1 VKNRHLISV
10 VTVFV
15 LFVFCVFGI
24 DPVAAANGNWYIKG
38 VTYPMDIQG
47 VPYMLTPGVSGES
60 GDFGV
65 NVKRVGGDF
74 EGILWVMAHQN
85 YWDGKVTSQSVPT
98 EFVDTNDVWWYIKPN
113 IIKQFT
119 NSVIT
124 SWHPSTGAKPTS
136 GGAYGLIVFDKD
148 MEYVSVTNI
157 EVPKSSC
164 IWYDTLPD
172 YWDPDTGNLTIRG
185 GYQKCLDGHVSMY
198 GQSVQYGIVNMTQW
212 RSVSSGYQLSRNDL
226 WACYKDG
233 PEGRVAAKC
242 DGTETGT
249 VAIQKGIIAV
259 RVMSRQKKNLY
270 DPWHVA
276 VWTHYIAFGYERVN
290 PYGGIIVSL
299 PSEGYVGVRLSG
311 AAYPMVDVGISYT
324 CKWSVPGW
332 LHANGCKVEG
342 VPTASGTF
350 GWSVQLSA
358 TGYETLTQSGWLE
371 ILPVESVID
380 KGGTGVAGDIIRIL
394 NIEGTRLANFVGVL
408 DSHRVNLLYAVSSIS
423 ETIGSLQI
431 VDVALDVKK
440 YVSFGLK
447 FLPPHADIVLALIPV
462 VFGIR
467 VVMWIV
473 SAVKVVLKWW

>member
-1 VKNRHLISV
+1 MKKKNLISV

-24 DPVAAANGNWYIKG
+24 DPVAAADGKWYVKG

-47 VPYMLTPGVSGES
+47 VPYMLTPGASGET
-60 GDFGV
+60 GEFGV
-65 NVKRVGGDF
+65 NVKGVGGDF

-85 YWDGKVTSQSVPT
+85 YHDGSGN
-98 EFVDTNDVWWYIKPN
+98 FVDTNDVWWYIKPN
-113 IIKQFT
+113 IVRQFT

-124 SWHPSTGAKPTS
+124 SWHPSTGKKPDTD
-136 GGAYGLIVFDKD
+136 GAYGFIVFDKD

-164 IWYDTLPD
+164 IGYNSLPD
-172 YWDPDTGNLTIRG
+172 YWDPDSGNLTIAG
-185 GYQKCLDGHVSMY
+185 GYQNCVGTPAYKGD
-198 GQSVQYGIVNMTQW
+198 SVQYGIVNMTEW
-212 RSVSSGYQLSRNDL
+212 RSVPYGYQLSKNDL

-233 PEGRVAAKC
+233 PEGKVAAKC

-249 VAIQKGIIAV
+249 VAIEKGIIAV
-259 RVMSRQKKNLY
+259 RVMSRQRRSSY
-270 DPWHVA
+270 YPWQVA
-276 VWTHYIAFGYERVN
+276 VWTHYIAFGYERAN

-299 PSEGYVGVRLSG
+299 PSEGYVGVPISG
-311 AAYPMVDVGISYT
+311 VAYPQVDVGVTYT

-332 LHANGCKVEG
+332 LHANGCRVQG

-371 ILPVESVID
+371 IFPAEDLID
-380 KGGTGVAGDIIRIL
+380 KGGSGVAGDIIRTL

-408 DSHRVNLLYAVSSIS
+408 DSHRVNLLNAVRSIN

-447 FLPPHADIVLALIPV
+447 FLPPHANIVLGLIPV
-462 VFGIR
+462 VFGIG